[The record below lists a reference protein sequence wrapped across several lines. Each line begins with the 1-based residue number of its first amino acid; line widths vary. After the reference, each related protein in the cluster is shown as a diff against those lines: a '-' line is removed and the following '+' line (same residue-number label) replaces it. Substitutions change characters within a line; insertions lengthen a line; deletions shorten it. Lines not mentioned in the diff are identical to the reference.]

1 MKYGVYSIR
10 DHLGAFGTV
19 FCHANENTAKR
30 YVARLVDNSYL
41 DIGFSPAD
49 YDLFHVAD
57 FDDATGLVD
66 VVTPIEYICNGI
78 DLIGGNKREQA

>member
-1 MKYGVYSIR
+1 MTYGVYSIR

-30 YVARLVDNSYL
+30 YVARLIANSDL

-49 YDLFHVAD
+49 YDLFHVGD
-57 FDDATGLVD
+57 FDDASGLVS

-78 DLIGGNKREQA
+78 DLVGGVKREQA

>member
-10 DHLGAFGTV
+10 DHLGEFGTT

-30 YVARLVDNSYL
+30 YVARLVQNSDL

-49 YDLFHVAD
+49 YDLFHVGD
-57 FDDATGLVD
+57 FDAATGVLD

-78 DLIGGNKREQA
+78 DLIGGKAREQA

>member
-30 YVARLVDNSYL
+30 YVARIVANSDL

-57 FDDATGLVD
+57 FDDTTGLVD
-66 VVTPIEYICNGI
+66 VVSPLHYICNGL
-78 DLIGGNKREQA
+78 DLIGGVKHE